1 MVKKVVSFLI
11 ILILFFCA
19 MQSIVIA
26 TESVQEDSSYHI
38 NYKTH
43 VQYDGWQNLK
53 ADGSIAGTLGE
64 AKRLE
69 AIQIKLE
76 GVPSNAIVE
85 YQAHVQN
92 IGWQEWKKNGQTA
105 GTYNQSLRL
114 EAIKINL
121 KNLEGYSVEYRV
133 YVQNIGWQKWK
144 KNGEIAGSTGQNLRL
159 EAIQI
164 RIVKNENVVLEP
176 EVSYQA
182 HAQLEGW
189 QDIRTE
195 ETMAGTTNKSLRLE
209 ALKINLLDAP
219 NASIEYQ
226 AHVQNIDWQ
235 AWKSDG
241 QIAGTTD
248 RSLRLEAIKIR
259 LKNLD
264 GYSVYYRVHIQNI
277 GWQEW
282 KKDGQIAGTVGRSL
296 RVEAIEIK
304 IVKNQVS
311 KYTYGIDV
319 SKHQGVIDWTA
330 VANTKQVDFAFIRAG
345 FRGYGAEGTLNVDP
359 KFSYNAKSANA
370 AGIKVGAYFFS
381 QAVNAEEA
389 KQEAY
394 FLLNILK
401 GHNISYPVAIDV
413 EYATTAHTGRADKVS
428 KEVRTQICIEFLT
441 IIENAGYI
449 PMIYADKYFATD
461 NLDMSKLQKYEFWL
475 AHYTGATQANPLLKP
490 SNYKGNY
497 SVWQYTSTRKN

>member
-195 ETMAGTTNKSLRLE
+195 ETMAGNTNK
-209 ALKINLLDAP
+209 
-219 NASIEYQ
+219 
-226 AHVQNIDWQ
+226 
-235 AWKSDG
+235 
-241 QIAGTTD
+241 
-248 RSLRLEAIKIR
+248 
-259 LKNLD
+259 
-264 GYSVYYRVHIQNI
+264 
-277 GWQEW
+277 
-282 KKDGQIAGTVGRSL
+282 
-296 RVEAIEIK
+296 
-304 IVKNQVS
+304 
-311 KYTYGIDV
+311 
-319 SKHQGVIDWTA
+319 
-330 VANTKQVDFAFIRAG
+330 
-345 FRGYGAEGTLNVDP
+345 
-359 KFSYNAKSANA
+359 
-370 AGIKVGAYFFS
+370 
-381 QAVNAEEA
+381 
-389 KQEAY
+389 
-394 FLLNILK
+394 
-401 GHNISYPVAIDV
+401 
-413 EYATTAHTGRADKVS
+413 
-428 KEVRTQICIEFLT
+428 
-441 IIENAGYI
+441 
-449 PMIYADKYFATD
+449 
-461 NLDMSKLQKYEFWL
+461 
-475 AHYTGATQANPLLKP
+475 
-490 SNYKGNY
+490 
-497 SVWQYTSTRKN
+497 